1 MLLLLLVLSMWFCV
15 CGGWCRTGGSAGW
28 EDCKIGVSTLPA
40 CAAISPMSG
49 KLSMTDMLLD
59 TSEDTT
65 EDNCPKAV
73 SADWP
78 DVWLGVLLSGNAD
91 FWEAM
96 GGDIRGAGLFSDSRV
111 SKPGMGKMTDTES
124 LVLMLS
130 LLLLLVMVV
139 TSESDTLLT
148 PALDTLQL
156 PPLALPAAAAAAAAA
171 ALLDFLSL
179 FLLLALAG
187 LGVFRESED
196 LLCGVTGSKASRVL
210 VDDAMAA
217 DVVMF
222 MVEDKIAEGGT
233 LVEALL
239 LLPFLL
245 FDLDVSCFA
254 AAVVGGLSS

>member
-1 MLLLLLVLSMWFCV
+1 
-15 CGGWCRTGGSAGW
+15 
-28 EDCKIGVSTLPA
+28 
-40 CAAISPMSG
+40 MSG

-73 SADWP
+73 SADWT
-78 DVWLGVLLSGNAD
+78 DVWLGVLFSGNAD
-91 FWEAM
+91 FWEVM
-96 GGDIRGAGLFSDSRV
+96 GGDMRGAGLFSDSRV
-111 SKPGMGKMTDTES
+111 SNPGMGKMTDTES

-148 PALDTLQL
+148 LALDTLQL
-156 PPLALPAAAAAAAAA
+156 PPLALLLA

-196 LLCGVTGSKASRVL
+196 LLCGVTGIKESRVF

-222 MVEDKIAEGGT
+222 MVEDKIVEGGT

-254 AAVVGGLSS
+254 AVVGGLSS